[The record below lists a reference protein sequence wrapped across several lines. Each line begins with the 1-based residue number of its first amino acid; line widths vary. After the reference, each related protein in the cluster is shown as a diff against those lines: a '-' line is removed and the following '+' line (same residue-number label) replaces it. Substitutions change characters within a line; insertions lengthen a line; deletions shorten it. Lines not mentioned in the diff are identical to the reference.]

1 MSSQSMRRQKF
12 MLLTV
17 VCGLV
22 GGMWSQGDAYEA
34 AQVHNGGVIRGVVK
48 FEGSVPHYD
57 HIDITRD
64 RAVCGAEP
72 RESEALLVS
81 DDGGMQNVVVSVT
94 DIRQGK
100 QQPKREK
107 NPTLVQKKC
116 WFAPHV
122 LLVPE
127 GSTVDLF
134 NRDKVMHNIHTASK
148 INPVV
153 NKAHP
158 SFRKR
163 LRFKLKKPE
172 IVKVKCDMHSWM
184 GAWFVVTEH
193 PYYAVTEAN
202 GSFTLTDVP
211 PGTYTL
217 RVWHET
223 LGNKT
228 QPVHVKAKAETTAM
242 VEFTQ

>member
-22 GGMWSQGDAYEA
+22 GGMWGQGDAYEGT
-34 AQVHNGGVIRGVVK
+34 QVNNGGIIRGVVK
-48 FEGSVPHYD
+48 FEGPVPHLD

-122 LLVPE
+122 LLVPA

-134 NRDKVMHNIHTASK
+134 NRDKVMHNIHTVSK

-158 SFRKR
+158 TFKKR
-163 LRFKLKKPE
+163 LRFKLRKAE
-172 IVKVKCDMHSWM
+172 AIKVKCDIHPWM
-184 GAWFVVTEH
+184 SSWFVVTDH
-193 PYYAVTEAN
+193 PYYALTATN

-217 RVWHET
+217 QAWHET
-223 LGNKT
+223 LGQQT
-228 QPVHVKAKAETTAM
+228 QQVSVRPNQETNVTFA
-242 VEFTQ
+242 FKP